1 MGKAVDISCETCA
14 SENEVG
20 RKRGG
25 HGTAPA
31 YVGSSALRIIRLGCS
46 IEEVLVRRDLQSR
59 CNMRQS
65 FASPMEMK
73 VVVMKGGVV
82 VARQKRKPR
91 MKIASVK
98 TEGDRR

>member
-1 MGKAVDISCETCA
+1 
-14 SENEVG
+14 
-20 RKRGG
+20 
-25 HGTAPA
+25 
-31 YVGSSALRIIRLGCS
+31 
-46 IEEVLVRRDLQSR
+46 
-59 CNMRQS
+59 
-65 FASPMEMK
+65 MEMM